1 MSGSYMKRAVANQ
14 IEVLYMRPNVFR
26 HQINQNSGGRYA
38 LHHHDTPLSRI
49 GKKYPYTK
57 YFSTQE
63 SDSDHAFELAQ
74 MLDLNSHTVT
84 EPKLPQNVVGRR
96 RRLDIAI
103 VGLPNA
109 GKSQLLN
116 VITGSSISAV
126 SRKRHT
132 TRQGITAA
140 KTITKH
146 DKEGKATTTQ
156 LLFVDTPG
164 FVDTGSS
171 INGSRN
177 RSTKNIEKLDRDL
190 MISEARR
197 EMVAVDYTVIV
208 LDAARRFTPDVRAAT
223 VELMMM
229 ALASQGRIEEF
240 QEDKK
245 DSIDETEATGGE
257 SSKDGEEV
265 EVMLPHQKF
274 AVVLNK
280 VDLIYPKSS
289 LLAYAFELG
298 AIAQE
303 CLQYRPARQLPD
315 GSMSESTTVPM
326 DESTLVEVM
335 PTFFYI
341 SALENDGVDDLLNFL
356 LEKSTPANVFEMEPG
371 TATNQSPEERSE
383 EIIREKV
390 YRCLHKELP
399 YQIQQRNRTFK
410 VTKDKESGKLGLY
423 IEQDLLVASKT
434 HQELVRGRG
443 SRTLE
448 RIRETAE
455 FTMKLM
461 FKCDVTLKLEV
472 KFVKSKNQRNDM

>member
-1 MSGSYMKRAVANQ
+1 MFPREN
-14 IEVLYMRPNVFR
+14 IEVCRKSLGSNSAVHFLLYHNDATILRNRKNFQHR
-26 HQINQNSGGRYA
+26 N
-38 LHHHDTPLSRI
+38 
-49 GKKYPYTK
+49 
-57 YFSTQE
+57 YFSTQA
-63 SDSDHAFELAQ
+63 SDSDHTFELAQ
-74 MLDLNSHTVT
+74 LLGHNNHAVD
-84 EPKLPQNVVGRR
+84 EPKLPENVVGRR

-116 VITGSSISAV
+116 VITGTSVSAV

-132 TRQGITAA
+132 TRQGIMAA

-146 DKEGKATTTQ
+146 DDKGRASTTQ

-164 FVDTGSS
+164 FVDTSSSNYGSM
-171 INGSRN
+171 NRN
-177 RSTKNIEKLDRDL
+177 TKNVEKIDRDL

-208 LDAARRFTPDVRAAT
+208 IDAARRFTPEIRAAT

-229 ALASQGRIEEF
+229 ALASQGRIEEL
-240 QEDKK
+240 EDDHKK
-245 DSIDETEATGGE
+245 DIIEATATTE
-257 SSKDGEEV
+257 EEDGKQDEEEDV

-289 LLAYAFELG
+289 LITYAFEIG

-315 GSMSESTTVPM
+315 GSLCEGRSEPM
-326 DESTLVEVM
+326 DDSMLVEVM

-341 SALENDGVDDLLNFL
+341 SALENDGVDDLVNFL
-356 LEKSTPANVFEMEPG
+356 LQKSTPANVFEVEPG
-371 TATNQSPEERSE
+371 TATNLLPEERSE
-383 EIIREKV
+383 EIIREKI
-390 YRCLHKELP
+390 YRCLHKEIP
-399 YQIQQRNRTFK
+399 YQIQQRNRLFK
-410 VTKDKESGKLGLY
+410 VTKDKENGKLGLY
-423 IEQDLLVASKT
+423 IEQDLLVASRT

-443 SRTLE
+443 NQTLE

-455 FTMKLM
+455 FTMKLT

-472 KFVKSKNQRNDM
+472 KFVKSKNQQREM

>member
-1 MSGSYMKRAVANQ
+1 ML
-14 IEVLYMRPNVFR
+14 EPD
-26 HQINQNSGGRYA
+26 NS
-38 LHHHDTPLSRI
+38 
-49 GKKYPYTK
+49 
-57 YFSTQE
+57 
-63 SDSDHAFELAQ
+63 
-74 MLDLNSHTVT
+74 TVE
-84 EPKLPQNVVGRR
+84 EPKLPQNMVGRL

-116 VITGSSISAV
+116 VITGTSVSAV

-132 TRQGITAA
+132 TRQGIMAA

-146 DKEGKATTTQ
+146 DDKGRATTTQ

-171 INGSRN
+171 TYKNRN
-177 RSTKNIEKLDRDL
+177 TKKYEKLDRDL

-208 LDAARRFTPDVRAAT
+208 IDAARRFTPDVRAAT

-229 ALASQGRIEEF
+229 ALASQGRIEELVDDS
-240 QEDKK
+240 DKK
-245 DSIDETEATGGE
+245 DISATAERKDTKQEDE
-257 SSKDGEEV
+257 EEV

-280 VDLIYPKSS
+280 VDLIHPKSS
-289 LLAYAFELG
+289 LLSYAFEIG
-298 AIAQE
+298 ALAQE

-315 GSMSESTTVPM
+315 GSMSEPTSEPM
-326 DESTLVEVM
+326 DESALLEVM
-335 PTFFYI
+335 PTFFYV
-341 SALENDGVDDLLNFL
+341 SALENDGIDDLVNFL
-356 LEKSTPANVFEMEPG
+356 LRKSTPTNVFEVEPG
-371 TATNQSPEERSE
+371 TATNCTPEERCE
-383 EIIREKV
+383 EIIREKI

-399 YQIQQRNRTFK
+399 YQIQQRNRTFR

-423 IEQDLLVASKT
+423 VEQDMLVASRT
-434 HQELVRGRG
+434 HQKLVRGNG
-443 SRTLE
+443 SQTLE

-455 FTMKLM
+455 FAMKLT
-461 FKCDVTLKLEV
+461 FKCDVTLKLDV
-472 KFVKSKNQRNDM
+472 KFAKSKNQRREI